1 MENTNMETY
10 EQLMNPAR
18 QRFEADYGM
27 ATLLEED
34 IEPDYLELFLV
45 YFCAIGAQMTAPV
58 EGWIRR
64 AGERCSA
71 LGLKEIGDALHRHS
85 KAEAGHDSMMVADVK
100 SLVQRWNTRRA
111 EQLELEHLLHLS
123 QSPGVTKY
131 VEVHEKNIDG
141 PSPYAQIAIEYE
153 IEQLTMLYGERLITR
168 CVRLCGDDMLA
179 CLTFLPKHIELD
191 GGHTKFN
198 ARELAKVIEAN
209 PSSVPTL
216 VSAGSAA
223 LDAYGTFI
231 SDCLSQAKDQLAR
244 LTSLRANETVQ
255 TKEMRTS

>member
-1 MENTNMETY
+1 MQNTNLEVY
-10 EQLMNPAR
+10 EQLMIPAR
-18 QRFEADYGM
+18 QQFETSYGL

-64 AGERCSA
+64 AGERCTA
-71 LGLKEIGDALHRHS
+71 LGLNEIGDALHRHS
-85 KAEAGHDSMMVADVK
+85 KAEAGHDQLMLADVK
-100 SLVQRWNTRRA
+100 SLVGRWNA
-111 EQLELEHLLHLS
+111 CKHWQLDLEHLLHLP
-123 QSPGVTKY
+123 QTPGVARY
-131 VEVHEKNIDG
+131 VEVHEDNICG
-141 PSPYAQIAIEYE
+141 PNPFAQIAIEYE
-153 IEQLTMLYGERLITR
+153 IERLTLLHGERLVAR
-168 CVRLCGDDMLA
+168 CVRLCGDDILA

-198 ARELAKVIEAN
+198 ARELTKVIEAN

-216 VSAGSAA
+216 VAAGSAA

-231 SDCLSQAKDQLAR
+231 SDCLGHAKDQLAR
-244 LTSLRANETVQ
+244 LAPSNC
-255 TKEMRTS
+255 